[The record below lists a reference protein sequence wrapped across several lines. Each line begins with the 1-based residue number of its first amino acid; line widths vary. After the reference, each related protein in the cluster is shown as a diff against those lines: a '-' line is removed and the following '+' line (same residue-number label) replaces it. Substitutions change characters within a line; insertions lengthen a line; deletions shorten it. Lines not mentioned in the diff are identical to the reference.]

1 MIFVVCVWLDA
12 IVLIFYAFYA
22 FYAYVRPSRICRS
35 SNVK

>member
-22 FYAYVRPSRICRS
+22 YVRPSRICRS